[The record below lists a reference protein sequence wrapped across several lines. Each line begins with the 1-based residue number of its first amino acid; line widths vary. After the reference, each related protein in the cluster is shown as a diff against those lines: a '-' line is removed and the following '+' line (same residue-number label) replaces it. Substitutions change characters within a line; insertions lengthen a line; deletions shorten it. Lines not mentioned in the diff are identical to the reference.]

1 MSALSIFISNQLKHT
16 IMMNFK
22 QWVIDL
28 FKDERGSTS
37 VKPVIALLGALFLSV
52 TMTIN
57 SFSHSDFA
65 PADNLVDAVL
75 IITAIGMG
83 ADTLDKFS
91 HKKKSEDTPAE

>member
-1 MSALSIFISNQLKHT
+1 MK
-16 IMMNFK
+16 MNFK

-65 PADNLVDAVL
+65 PAAMGTMSAAIAV
-75 IITAIGMG
+75 A
-83 ADTLDKFS
+83 A
-91 HKKKSEDTPAE
+91 KSK